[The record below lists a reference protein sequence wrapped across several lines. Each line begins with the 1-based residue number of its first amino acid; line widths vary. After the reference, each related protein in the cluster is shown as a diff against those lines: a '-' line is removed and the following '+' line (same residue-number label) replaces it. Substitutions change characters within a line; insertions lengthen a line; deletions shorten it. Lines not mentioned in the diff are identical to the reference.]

1 MNLDQLRYVHA
12 IYETGSIRRAAD
24 KLFLSQP
31 NVSSAVSKLEK
42 ELGFTILVRHHNGV
56 QFTEKG
62 LELVQTAT
70 RILEE
75 CNSIKG
81 LCSRPALEHFRIVTT
96 PYPPVSRAFIH
107 LCGELEKSGQ
117 LQEQDLRLTNGN
129 WIESLTALYKGNAE
143 LAVTSIPEETVTS
156 ALFLNS
162 LQQHGAVFTPLVKT
176 SVVVKLAK
184 DHPLLQ
190 QTPFPFEK
198 LNDYPMTEY
207 NSTVDTLSA
216 YGGIQL
222 PLSFNPSRIYVSSGR
237 TRSQLIAQTNAWGVA
252 VKLPKAHEEEYGIR
266 YVEIPQSSWCIGYL
280 KAVHS
285 PTSHL
290 EERFLSLLKEE
301 LSFLEE

>member
-12 IYETGSIRRAAD
+12 IYETGSISRAAD

-31 NVSSAVSKLEK
+31 NVSNAVSKLEK
-42 ELGFTILVRHHNGV
+42 ELGFTILVRSHNGV

-70 RILEE
+70 RILED
-75 CNSIKG
+75 CNSIKN
-81 LCSRPALEHFRIVTT
+81 LRSQPMLKHFRIVTT

-107 LCGELEKSGQ
+107 LCGELEKSGS

-176 SVVVKLAK
+176 SVVVKLSK

-190 QTPFPFEK
+190 ETPFPFAK

-222 PLSFNPSRIYVSSGR
+222 PLYFNPSRIYVSSGR
-237 TRSQLIAQTNAWGVA
+237 TRSQLIAKTHAWGVA

-280 KAVHS
+280 KTAHS
-285 PTSHL
+285 PASHL

-301 LSFLEE
+301 LKYLEE